1 MLSLFYYIRS
11 PPTRVVPHLSRLFLY
26 AVGYITSLC
35 DTGHVFV
42 LLSCQW
48 LRFWG
53 KSPFK
58 KLSLRRKLWRFL
70 KLVDGLWTRCSWHRM
85 LGDMEWNERWRETT
99 KGTMSTFWR
108 RKRGLF
114 VARRRFMFIEI
125 IFRDSCIAI
134 CVDGHLRWWSMWPA
148 NCSRWSATLNSH
160 LFFISYF
167 FIKFPQVYLFCL
179 QRMDCLEPP
188 FPFLHSV
195 CGENPD
201 LGTTYDATS
210 ADECIWP
217 FGVRSDLSMYRWQVL
232 IVLQPFSF

>member
-1 MLSLFYYIRS
+1 MAF
-11 PPTRVVPHLSRLFLY
+11 
-26 AVGYITSLC
+26 
-35 DTGHVFV
+35 
-42 LLSCQW
+42 
-48 LRFWG
+48 
-53 KSPFK
+53 
-58 KLSLRRKLWRFL
+58 
-70 KLVDGLWTRCSWHRM
+70 GLAAAGIAM
-85 LGDMEWNERWRETT
+85 LGDMEWNEQWRERT

-167 FIKFPQVYLFCL
+167 FYKISTSISFLFAKNEL
-179 QRMDCLEPP
+179 SGTTLSILTFRLWET
-188 FPFLHSV
+188 
-195 CGENPD
+195 PD

-217 FGVRSDLSMYRWQVL
+217 FGVRSDLSTYRWQVL
-232 IVLQPFSF
+232 IVLPPFSF